1 MNAMIEI
8 RIDKPDALME
18 KPHEVQGK
26 IEETLEKILNQLQGI
41 AENTAPVKTGNL
53 RDSHTWSV
61 EGSTGE
67 LTNTVHYLQ
76 WVLYGRGW
84 VFPVEKKALYWPELP
99 HPVAYARP
107 APPNDY
113 FSAVVAYSAPDS
125 VVEETLIEWLRE

>member
-1 MNAMIEI
+1 MIEI

-53 RDSHTWSV
+53 RDSHTWSD

-67 LTNTVHYLQ
+67 LTNTVRYLQ

-84 VFPVEKKALYWPELP
+84 VFPVEKKSLYWPELP
-99 HPVAYARP
+99 PPVAYASP

-113 FSAVVAYSAPDS
+113 FSAVVAYSAPEG